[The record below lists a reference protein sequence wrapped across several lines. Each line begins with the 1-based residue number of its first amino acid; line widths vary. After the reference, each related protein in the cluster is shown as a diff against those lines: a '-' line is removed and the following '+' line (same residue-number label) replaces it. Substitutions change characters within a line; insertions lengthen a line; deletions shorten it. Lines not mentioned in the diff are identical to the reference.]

1 MKRKIISLVLVL
13 LLAVSICVPVLADSD
28 YGSIYDG
35 TEKLGS
41 DALKNLGESTLPML
55 SEQLGFDMRVDVLT
69 RLNFDTVEE
78 TAAELFSRYDYGLGD
93 DMRGVSLT
101 IIMDPIEGG
110 YAMTPGNWCVYVGSD
125 DDNADYTALRDKIV
139 EAVSPYMADVAWDGS
154 DLTMSATAL
163 TQATSAM
170 IAAVSDYFLGESTE
184 PVDTVITE
192 PSGDANMNYVLDF
205 ADLLGY
211 DEWSALEARAA
222 EISSR
227 LGCGVYVIT
236 LSDYADYGSDIESVI
251 EDSFHELKLG
261 EAFGGNGIVLM
272 LSLND
277 RDYATFV
284 YGEQAEYA
292 FSDYGLKRLEDTF
305 LDNFADND
313 WNGGFSDYISTCAE
327 YLELAANGDPVRQSP
342 TFAIVICVAASCL
355 IALLICRMLKK
366 KMQSV
371 KKKVEAN
378 EYVAGGL
385 KLTGSQDNFTH
396 ITETRRKIEK
406 NNSGGSSS
414 FSGSGG
420 GHGRSGKF

>member
-1 MKRKIISLVLVL
+1 MKRKIISLVLIL
-13 LLAVSICVPVLADSD
+13 LLAVSICVPALADSD

-69 RLNFDTVEE
+69 KLNFDTVEE
-78 TAAELFSRYDYGLGD
+78 TAAELYSRYDYGLGD

-110 YAMTPGNWCVYVGSD
+110 YAMAPGSWCVYVGSD
-125 DDNADYTALRDKIV
+125 DDNADYTVLRDKIV

-154 DLTMSATAL
+154 DLNMSATAL

-184 PVDTVITE
+184 PVDTVVTE
-192 PSGDANMNYVLDF
+192 PSGESNMNYVLDF
-205 ADLLGY
+205 ADLLSY

-236 LSDYADYGSDIESVI
+236 VSDYADYGSDIEGVI

-277 RDYATFV
+277 RDFATFV
-284 YGEQAEYA
+284 CGEQAEYA
-292 FSDYGLKRLEDTF
+292 FSDYGLKQLEDTF
-305 LDNFADND
+305 LDNFAGND

-342 TFAIVICVAASCL
+342 TFAIIICIAASCL

-406 NNSGGSSS
+406 NNSGGSGS
-414 FSGSGG
+414 FSGDGG